1 MGRKFHILDVFTD
14 QAYEGNQ
21 LAIVEDADGLT
32 SEQMLA
38 ITKEFGFSETVFLQS
53 SENPTAAAKVRI
65 FTPSSEIPFAGH
77 PTIGTAF
84 LLGSFKAQEQNSGS
98 DILLVLDE
106 EIGPVRCAV
115 SVSSGKAC
123 YAEFDVP
130 ALPKLISSVPEV
142 DLVADALGVDI
153 QDVGFENH
161 KVMSAKIGIR
171 FVYVPLKNLSLVRKV
186 SPDFAYW
193 KNAFSKSDPVGV
205 YVYCRG
211 GERADSGYHA
221 RMFAPDFGI
230 MEDAATGA
238 AAVGYSRVIEAFEID
253 AQTKYETIIEQGFE
267 MERPSLLK
275 LEVEFQSKGIK
286 LVRLGGKAVLVAS
299 GELV

>member
-21 LAIVEDADGLT
+21 LAVVEDADGLT
-32 SEQMLA
+32 SDQMLA
-38 ITKEFGFSETVFLQS
+38 ITREFGFSETVFLQS
-53 SENPTAAAKVRI
+53 SDNPTAAARVRI

-84 LLGSFKAQEQNSGS
+84 LLGSLKAKAQDGGS
-98 DILLVLDE
+98 DVLLVLDE

-115 SVSSGKAC
+115 SISSGKAS

-130 ALPKLISSVPEV
+130 VHPKLIEDVPEV

-153 QDVGFENH
+153 QDIGFENH
-161 KVMSAKIGIR
+161 KLISAEIGIR
-171 FVYVPLKNLSLVRKV
+171 FVYVPLTNLSLVRKV
-186 SPDFAYW
+186 SPNFAYW
-193 KNAFSKSDPVGV
+193 RDAFSKADPVGV

-211 GERADSGYHA
+211 GERADSGFHA

-230 MEDAATGA
+230 PEDAATGA
-238 AAVGYSRVIEAFEID
+238 AAVGFSRVIEAFEID
-253 AQTKYETIIEQGFE
+253 AQNKFETIIEQGFE
-267 MERPSLLK
+267 MGRPSLLK
-275 LEVEFQSKGIK
+275 LEVEFQSKVIK
-286 LVRLGGKAVLVAS
+286 LVRLGGHAVLVAN
-299 GELV
+299 GELI